1 MAKRRV
7 SLTLEE
13 SLVNRLDDRADRE
26 GNNRSETVS
35 TMLREQLG
43 ERQVSEAV
51 VFCGD
56 ERCLSR
62 HGDQQILS
70 MTLRN
75 LEENDVDS
83 AYLLSGM
90 DRLDD
95 QLEYQGGIQLE
106 IVGDEGEG
114 TGSALEL
121 LRDRIDTVFAAL
133 NGHVYAG
140 VDLKEMRKFHS
151 EQEGAVT
158 MALRPTNE
166 PSSYGVADLKG
177 NRIQGFVHQPQPGEE
192 PSHLINAGFYVM
204 SPRVFGEIGSSDL
217 DAVFER
223 LASEDKLSGYVYG
236 GDWFEA

>member
-1 MAKRRV
+1 MAKQRV

-13 SLVNRLDDRADRE
+13 SLVDRVDDRADRRDA
-26 GNNRSETVS
+26 NRSETVS
-35 TMLREQLG
+35 MMLRAHLG
-43 ERQVSEAV
+43 TRRVSEAA

-62 HGDQQILS
+62 REDQQILS

-75 LEENDVDS
+75 LEGNGVEK
-83 AYLLSGM
+83 AYLLSGVE
-90 DRLDD
+90 DLDKRLDYEGGLN
-95 QLEYQGGIQLE
+95 LEVVEDG
-106 IVGDEGEG
+106 GEG

-121 LRDRIDTVFAAL
+121 LQDEIDTVFAAV

-140 VDLKEMRKFHS
+140 VDLEEMRRFHS
-151 EQEGAVT
+151 EQEGPVT
-158 MALRPTNE
+158 MALRPTND

-177 NRIQGFVHQPQPGEE
+177 NRIQGFVHQPTPGKE

-204 SPRVFGEIGSSDL
+204 SPEVFGEIGSSDL

-223 LASEDKLSGYVYG
+223 LASENRLSGYVYG